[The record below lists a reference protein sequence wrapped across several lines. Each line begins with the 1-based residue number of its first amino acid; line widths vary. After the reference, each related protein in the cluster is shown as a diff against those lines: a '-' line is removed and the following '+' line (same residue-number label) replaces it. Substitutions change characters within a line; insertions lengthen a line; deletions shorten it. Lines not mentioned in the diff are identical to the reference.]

1 MKTVR
6 FKRHFAFLIR
16 LHLPSVVSLP
26 AALRILR
33 ILRAL
38 ELHATRL
45 LPMAGLDGRLQC
57 SLRYAH

>member
-6 FKRHFAFLIR
+6 FKRHFAFLI
-16 LHLPSVVSLP
+16 
-26 AALRILR
+26 LRILR